1 MLKKLLCA
9 VLTPLTYC
17 YNFDLCVVGATS
29 GLGNELI
36 YRCIKDAKKKVLALS
51 YSKNSKICV
60 PYRKNT
66 FNYANT
72 EEFKNDDLLIE
83 SYWSHI
89 PYTYDNIV
97 FCTGAKPFQDDYSDI
112 LMEKFLNNLPENC
125 KNVALVSAY
134 GVGDSIENANLGIQV
149 MDSLYLKDVYRAK
162 NYQEKALN
170 NYQGDV
176 NKLIYRPKAL
186 SYGKTLLDSTSRFE
200 LAGKIISDLNL

>member
-9 VLTPLTYC
+9 VLAPLTYC

-29 GLGNELI
+29 GLGKELI
-36 YRCIKDAKKKVLALS
+36 YRSINEKNANVLALS
-51 YSKNSKICV
+51 SSPNSIIYE
-60 PYRKNT
+60 PFRGHG
-66 FNYANT
+66 FNECSTN
-72 EEFKNDDLLIE
+72 EFKNKNFLVD
-83 SYWSHI
+83 SYWKHI
-89 PYTYDNIV
+89 THTYDNIV
-97 FCTGAKPFQDDYSDI
+97 FCTSAKPFQKDYSDK
-112 LMEKFLNNLPENC
+112 LLDKYLNLLPENC

-134 GVGDSIENANLGIQV
+134 GVGDSIENANFGIQV

-162 NYQEKALN
+162 DYQEKALN
-170 NYQGDV
+170 NYQGNV